1 MRIVSFVTFL
11 SCCMSFAGIA
21 RDNKNRAFQTNETI
35 ALKGRVRTIKMCNVA
50 PILVERNG
58 KRISVN
64 DTSVIEELILFRNGA
79 TASYSVEK
87 RHRDHVMAGNILEV
101 FEDRF
106 DRSVTEYRYDS
117 SGTLV
122 FDSYTSSNRTTKGEA
137 QFNTAGLV
145 SQWCQY
151 ELPGPKLTRRIEY
164 IYGKNN
170 QLKEKKEYT
179 VTGREKLVE
188 HTWVYNKQRQ
198 ARIEEYDEDGVVMRW
213 IELSTDTIG
222 NVAEEESRIEDRARG
237 NSVLRTLT
245 TFGKDGKV
253 IGVVE
258 YDYGLKDTVRTATTY
273 NKNGD
278 PLEQLKYN
286 GREELLSRQARTY
299 DTRGTLTSEEY
310 YEQGVLQWGK
320 NAKCIYDAKGR
331 LIERTMVTTDYTG
344 DDPDVTVKEQ
354 YSGYDAAGNYR
365 KLTQTLIR
373 PDGRFV
379 THRFR
384 IISYYK

>member
-1 MRIVSFVTFL
+1 MRVVFFLTFL
-11 SCCMSFAGIA
+11 SSCLSFTGIA

-35 ALKGRVRTIKMCNVA
+35 ALKGKVRAIKMCNVA
-50 PILVERNG
+50 PVLVERSG

-64 DTSVIEELILFRNGA
+64 DTSVIEELQLFRNGA

-87 RHRDHVMAGNILEV
+87 RHRDHVIAGNILEV

-106 DRSVTEYRYDS
+106 DRSDAEYRYDS

-122 FDSYTSSNRTTKGEA
+122 FDSYTSANGATKGEA
-137 QFNTAGLV
+137 QFNAAGLV
-145 SQWCQY
+145 SQWRQY
-151 ELPGPKLTRRIEY
+151 ELPGPKLKSRVEY

-179 VTGREKLVE
+179 VDSREKLVE

-198 ARIEEYDEDGVVMRW
+198 ARIEEYDEDGIVQRW
-213 IELSTDTIG
+213 IELSTDTVG
-222 NVAEEESRIEDRARG
+222 NVAEEESRIEDRGRG

-253 IGVVE
+253 ISVVE
-258 YDYGLKDTVRTATTY
+258 YDYGSKDTVRTATTY

-286 GREELLSRQARTY
+286 GREELLARQARTY
-299 DTRGTLTSEEY
+299 DARGTLIAEEY
-310 YEQGVLQWGK
+310 YEHGVLQWSK
-320 NAKCIYDAKGR
+320 KAKCIYDAQGH
-331 LIERTMVTTDYTG
+331 LIQRTMVTTDHTG
-344 DDPDVTVKEQ
+344 TDPNVTVKEQ

-384 IISYYK
+384 NISYYK

>member
-1 MRIVSFVTFL
+1 MRKVILTFL
-11 SCCMSFAGIA
+11 SCCLSFAGIA
-21 RDNKNRAFQTNETI
+21 HDNKNRSFQTNETI
-35 ALKGRVRTIKMCNVA
+35 ALKGKVRNIKMYNVA
-50 PILVERNG
+50 PILVERSG
-58 KRISVN
+58 KRISVS
-64 DTSVIEELILFRNGA
+64 DTSVIEELQLFRNGG

-87 RHRDHVMAGNILEV
+87 RHRDHVIAGNILEV

-122 FDSYTSSNRTTKGEA
+122 FDSYTSANGTTKGEA
-137 QFNTAGLV
+137 QFNAAGLV
-145 SQWCQY
+145 SQWRQY

-188 HTWVYNKQRQ
+188 RTWVYNKQRQ

-258 YDYGLKDTVRTATTY
+258 YDYGRKDTVRTATTY

-278 PLEQLKYN
+278 PLEQLKYD
-286 GREELLSRQARTY
+286 GREELLSRHARTY
-299 DTRGTLTSEEY
+299 DTHGTLTAEEY
-310 YEQGVLQWGK
+310 YEEGVLQWSRK
-320 NAKCIYDAKGR
+320 ARCLYDAKGH
-331 LIERTMVTTDYTG
+331 LTGRTMVTTDHTG
-344 DDPDVTVKEQ
+344 TDPTVTVKEQ
-354 YSGYDAAGNYR
+354 YAGYDAVGNYR
-365 KLTQTLIR
+365 KLTTTLIR

-379 THRFR
+379 TNRFR
-384 IISYYK
+384 NISYYK